1 MQLNAAVADSCAN
14 QNTSPVLGLAD
25 QPGSTAAIHFN
36 LGAEQAA
43 AQRFSGGV
51 EGFRAAAGAFGH
63 GSLNEPFARLFNT
76 RMHSIW
82 RQI

>member
-1 MQLNAAVADSCAN
+1 M
-14 QNTSPVLGLAD
+14 LGFPD
-25 QPGSTAAIHFN
+25 QPRSTTAIHFN

-51 EGFRAAAGAFGH
+51 ERFRATAGAFGH